1 MHLISEKFSV
11 PQVAPHGP
19 RPRLLSLLERGVELY
34 AATVLCGRAGTGKT
48 LLAADFARRC
58 GRAVAWYRVD
68 AADNQPGIFFQYL
81 LESVRR
87 QRPALRR
94 EAGQELREMMAPEE
108 MPRLAAALAFELQES
123 GGAPLLLVIEDLH
136 LVYDEDWVAPFFSR
150 FIPLLPADVHVFII
164 ARSVPPG
171 PLWRLRSK
179 QQLSVV
185 DEQYLAFTLEEA
197 RELFAS
203 YGLDRGAA
211 AKQLVYTYG
220 RAALLDEIARE
231 RRAAASDSAGG
242 QALAGLG
249 VCVPTA

>member
-1 MHLISEKFSV
+1 MRDLTHLISEKLSA
-11 PQVAPHGP
+11 PAVAPP
-19 RPRLLSLLERGVELY
+19 VSRPRLLSLLGRNLELY

-68 AADNQPGIFFQYL
+68 AADNEPGVFFRYL

-87 QRPALRR
+87 QRPLLRR
-94 EAGQELREMMAPEE
+94 EVAETVAGAADE

-123 GGAPLLLVIEDLH
+123 GGGPLLLVIEDLH
-136 LVYDEDWVAPFFSR
+136 LVYDEAWVAPFFSR
-150 FIPLLPADVHVFII
+150 LIPLLPADVHALII
-164 ARSVPPG
+164 ARSVPPA

-203 YGLDRGAA
+203 YGLDRDAA
-211 AKQLVYTYG
+211 AKPLVYSYG
-220 RAALLDEIARE
+220 RAAALDRVAQEKSGAVTG
-231 RRAAASDSAGG
+231 AAGCFPVAA
-242 QALAGLG
+242 
-249 VCVPTA
+249 